1 MKHDDVS
8 KNKSSAT
15 TIRVELDESKIIRK
29 VTNDNFGL
37 LVAKTWKDLIDPYV
51 PYRTGSLAGV
61 EGQTVKTDPWG
72 IWYRMTYAEYVYFSD
87 GWDFSKKTH
96 KSATDHWD
104 KAAEQA
110 GKKEDLYRTLNDALQ
125 NGLY

>member
-1 MKHDDVS
+1 MTHDNVS

-29 VTNDNFGL
+29 VTNDRFGL
-37 LVAKTWKDLIDPYV
+37 LVSKTWRDLIDPYV

-61 EGQTVKTDPWG
+61 TDQTVTTDPWE
-72 IWYRMTYAEYVYFSD
+72 IWYRMTYAEYVYFSNK
-87 GWDFSKKTH
+87 WKFSKEMH
-96 KSATDHWD
+96 PSATDHWD

-110 GKKEDLYRTLNDALQ
+110 GKKEDLYRTLNSALQ

>member
-1 MKHDDVS
+1 MTHDNVS
-8 KNKSSAT
+8 RNKSSAT

-29 VTNDNFGL
+29 VTNDRFGL
-37 LVAKTWKDLIDPYV
+37 LVSKTWRDLIDPYV

-61 EGQTVKTDPWG
+61 TGSTVTTDPWK
-72 IWYRMTYAEYVYFSD
+72 IWYRMNYAEYVYFSNN
-87 GWDFSKKTH
+87 WNFSKEMH
-96 KSATDHWD
+96 PSATDHWD

-110 GKKEDLYRTLNDALQ
+110 GKKEDLYRTLNSALQ